1 MNTNRSLTGTAKYVR
16 LNVHNGIEP
25 SMRDDLESIAY
36 ILIYCLKGKLPWQF
50 ISGES
55 KTKKYQNI
63 KEAKE
68 QTTLQDLC
76 MELPLEF
83 LIFISYCKSLKYD
96 DIPDYNYL
104 RCILYNLFKH
114 KKYSMDD
121 EFEWNI

>member
-1 MNTNRSLTGTAKYVR
+1 
-16 LNVHNGIEP
+16 
-25 SMRDDLESIAY
+25 MRDDLESIAY